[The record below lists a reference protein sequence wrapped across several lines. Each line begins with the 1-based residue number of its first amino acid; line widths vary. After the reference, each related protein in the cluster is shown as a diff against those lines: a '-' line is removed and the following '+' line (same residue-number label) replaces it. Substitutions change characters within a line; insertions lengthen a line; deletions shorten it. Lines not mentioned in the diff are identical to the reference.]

1 MRGLNSPR
9 LSGSAKSL
17 GCPQFLRQ
25 ILRQRDATDSAAELA
40 LILHRADINCG
51 AVGEVIENLL
61 GAPSPGAE

>member
-17 GCPQFLRQ
+17 GCSQFLRQ
-25 ILRQRDATDSAAELA
+25 ISRQADATDSAAELA

>member
-1 MRGLNSPR
+1 
-9 LSGSAKSL
+9 
-17 GCPQFLRQ
+17 LRQ
-25 ILRQRDATDSAAELA
+25 GDATDSAAELA